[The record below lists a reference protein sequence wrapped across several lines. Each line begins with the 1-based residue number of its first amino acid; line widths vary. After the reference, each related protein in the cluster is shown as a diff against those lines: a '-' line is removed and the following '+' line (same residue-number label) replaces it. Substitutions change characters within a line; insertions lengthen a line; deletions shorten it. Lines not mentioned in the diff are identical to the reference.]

1 MTVQGRGP
9 TDGPPT
15 PVCELEVRRE
25 EGREQRGDKGREG
38 KRKVGTWY
46 IY

>member
-1 MTVQGRGP
+1 MAP
-9 TDGPPT
+9 LHLYLS
-15 PVCELEVRRE
+15 VCELEVRRE